1 MNMSLQNKFLSKEL
15 SDKFWKEGLTLAT
28 AESCTAGNI
37 AAVITAIPGSSHF
50 YKGGI
55 VAYSDE
61 VKINLLG
68 VNPETLEKQGA
79 VSEETVIEMV
89 KGAMKS
95 MNSDCAVATSGI
107 AGPTGGT
114 HDKPV
119 GTVWI
124 AASMHDKIITMKAN
138 GDEGRNKNIENA
150 TLKALQLLR
159 NLFQNQENEQ

>member
-1 MNMSLQNKFLSKEL
+1 MLLQSKFISKQL
-15 SDKFWKEGLTLAT
+15 NNTFRKEGLTLAT
-28 AESCTAGNI
+28 AESCTAGSI
-37 AAVITAIPGSSHF
+37 AAVITSVPGSSSYF
-50 YKGGI
+50 KGGI
-55 VAYSDE
+55 VAYADE

-68 VNPETLEKQGA
+68 VNPETLETKGA
-79 VSEETVIEMV
+79 VSEETVISMA

-114 HDKPV
+114 PDKPV

-124 AASMHDKIITMKAN
+124 AAACKDKVITLKAN

-150 TLKALQLLR
+150 TLNALQLLQK
-159 NLFQNQENEQ
+159 LIQNQENEQ

>member
-1 MNMSLQNKFLSKEL
+1 MSLHHKYLSKEPN
-15 SDKFWKEGLTLAT
+15 DKFWKEELTLAT

-55 VAYSDE
+55 VAYNNE

-68 VNPETLEKQGA
+68 VSPQTLEEKGA

-114 HDKPV
+114 PVNPV

-124 AASMHDKIITMKAN
+124 AAGMKDRIITLKVS
-138 GDEGRNKNIENA
+138 GDEGRKRNIEKA
-150 TLKALQLLR
+150 TLNALQLLQK
-159 NLFQNQENEQ
+159 LFQNQENEQ